1 MISLKISALD
11 CTIRSGMVKFIYPG
25 QRRGYMKQTK
35 TGDEVFRSMP
45 VPQAVRTM
53 AMPAVISQLIVL
65 IYNLADTYFIGQTN
79 NPTMVAGVSLILP
92 VFNLTLAF
100 GGLFGIGGGALIP
113 KLLAQN
119 DNDEAGRVAADCVR
133 LGALVALAFSVILLL
148 FMRPILFALG
158 ASDATLAHARI
169 YVLMVLVIGGIP
181 TVLNNILSNLIRSLG
196 LSREA
201 GIAVALGGVLNIF
214 LDPLFMFV
222 LLPRGNEV
230 LGVGIA
236 TLLSNIISC
245 IYCLVIYFKK
255 QSVIRSGFTLPAPR
269 ADSRRAV
276 ITVGVPGSVG
286 TLLFDIDYMVLDKL
300 VAAYG
305 DTALAAIGIVLK
317 AERFPQQV
325 GIGLCQGMVPLVA
338 YSYAIGDYPRIRKI
352 MAATL
357 KAGLTVALVSVTIYE
372 LFTKQII
379 WLFIRDAETIAIGTG
394 FLRVRSIA
402 AVIMFFCFFVVFLY
416 QGLGDGKRSLL
427 LAVLRWACLNIPM
440 LFLLNHIL
448 GMYGLVWAQVIS
460 DVLTV
465 IISYAILH
473 HSMKGWPVSAGK
485 ELP

>member
-1 MISLKISALD
+1 
-11 CTIRSGMVKFIYPG
+11 
-25 QRRGYMKQTK
+25 MKRAQT
-35 TGDEVFRSMP
+35 GEAVFRTMS

-79 NPTMVAGVSLILP
+79 NPAMVAGVSLILP

-100 GGLFGIGGGALIP
+100 GGLFGIGGGALLP
-113 KLLAQN
+113 KLLAQ
-119 DNDEAGRVAADCVR
+119 DDKEEAARVAADCVR
-133 LGALVALAFSVILLL
+133 LGALVALGFSLIMLL
-148 FMRPILFALG
+148 FMKPILYALG
-158 ASDATLAHARI
+158 AGDSTYAHARI
-169 YVLMVLVIGGIP
+169 YVLMVLVAGGIP
-181 TVLNNILSNLIRSLG
+181 TVLHNILSNLLRSLG

-201 GIAVALGGVLNIF
+201 GIAIALGGVLNIF

-236 TLLSNIISC
+236 TLLSNIISFL
-245 IYCLVIYFKK
+245 YCLIIYFKK
-255 QSVIRSGFTLPAPR
+255 QTVIQPSFILPSPR
-269 ADSRRAV
+269 RDSRRAV

-286 TLLFDIDYMVLDKL
+286 TLLFDMDYMVLDKL

-338 YSYAIGDYPRIRKI
+338 YSYALGDYPRIRKI
-352 MAATL
+352 MATTL
-357 KAGLTVALVSVTIYE
+357 KAGLAVALLSVTVYE
-372 LFTKQII
+372 FFTRQII
-379 WLFIRDAETIAIGTG
+379 WLFIRDAKTILIGTG

-416 QGLGDGKRSLL
+416 QGLGDGQRSLL
-427 LAVLRWACLNIPM
+427 LAVLRWAGFNIPM
-440 LFLLNHIL
+440 LFLLNRIF
-448 GMYGLVWAQVIS
+448 GMYGLVWAQVVS

-465 IISYAILH
+465 IISYAILRH
-473 HSMKGWPVSAGK
+473 DMRTWTTDERK
-485 ELP
+485 ELS

>member
-1 MISLKISALD
+1 MS
-11 CTIRSGMVKFIYPG
+11 
-25 QRRGYMKQTK
+25 
-35 TGDEVFRSMP
+35 

-79 NPTMVAGVSLILP
+79 SPAMVAGVSLILP

-100 GGLFGIGGGALIP
+100 GGLFGIGGGALLP

-119 DNDEAGRVAADCVR
+119 ETEEAGRVAADCVR
-133 LGALVALAFSVILLL
+133 LGALVSLGFSIIMLV
-148 FMRPILFALG
+148 FMKPILFALG
-158 ASDATLAHARI
+158 AADSTYTHARI
-169 YVLMVLVIGGIP
+169 YVLMVLVAGGIP
-181 TVLNNILSNLIRSLG
+181 TVLSNVLSNLLRSLG

-245 IYCLVIYFKK
+245 CYCLFIYYRK
-255 QSVIRSGFTLPAPR
+255 QTVIRPSFTLPSPR
-269 ADSRRAV
+269 KDSRRAV
-276 ITVGVPGSVG
+276 ITVGIPGSIG

-338 YSYAIGDYPRIRKI
+338 YSFALGDYPRIRKI
-352 MAATL
+352 MTTTL
-357 KAGLTVALVSVTIYE
+357 KAGLAVALVSVTVYE

-379 WLFIRDAETIAIGTG
+379 WLFIRDLETIAIGTG
-394 FLRVRSIA
+394 FLRVRSLA

-416 QGLGDGKRSLL
+416 QGLGDGRRSLF
-427 LAVLRWACLNIPM
+427 LAVLRWAVFNIPM
-440 LFLLNHIL
+440 LFLLNHIF
-448 GMYGLVWAQVIS
+448 GKYGLVWAQVIS

-465 IISYAILH
+465 IISYAILWH
-473 HSMKGWPVSAGK
+473 DMKKWNSNDRK
-485 ELP
+485 ECL